1 MGGEANVL
9 YQRSGVRV
17 EVKVKRYG
25 THDEELLLV
34 ANLDSVYGVEGK
46 ATSGTLLSL
55 KQTHRL
61 LLSLVVAMLVVGV
74 FNIISQLEHV
84 LTKRDG
90 FTMKSSRRTTSNKV
104 LNGSSRN
111 V

>member
-1 MGGEANVL
+1 
-9 YQRSGVRV
+9 
-17 EVKVKRYG
+17 VKVKRYG

-46 ATSGTLLSL
+46 GTGGTLLSL

-61 LLSLVVAMLVVGV
+61 LLLSLVVAMLVVGD

-84 LTKRDG
+84 LTKRNG
-90 FTMKSSRRTTSNKV
+90 FTMKSSMHTTSNLVTKY
-104 LNGSSRN
+104 
-111 V
+111 